1 MKIISWPLEQ
11 RFTQNI
17 FVYANV
23 PYKIKGYA
31 DILQNQKTPLILIMS

>member
-1 MKIISWPLEQ
+1 VKIISRPFRT